1 VKLLPISIF
10 AMRNTPAIF
19 VTVLGL
25 LASACNP
32 LFSAH
37 YRQALT
43 PAPSSDCIHAA
54 LAASPHVV
62 DFALIAS
69 KESAPNGREQFR
81 VSLRDTLARG
91 SDWPARVTHEAVS
104 DTASRMTLTY
114 RYMGYAQPSAA
125 EWRRLNALAE
135 QVLADVQAICAPD
148 SPRVV
153 ECIRADGVFPTRP
166 CPEPV
171 L

>member
-81 VSLRDTLARG
+81 VPSVTPSLVGRTGR
-91 SDWPARVTHEAVS
+91 PALLMKRF
-104 DTASRMTLTY
+104 LT
-114 RYMGYAQPSAA
+114 QPA
-125 EWRRLNALAE
+125 
-135 QVLADVQAICAPD
+135 
-148 SPRVV
+148 
-153 ECIRADGVFPTRP
+153 G
-166 CPEPV
+166 
-171 L
+171 